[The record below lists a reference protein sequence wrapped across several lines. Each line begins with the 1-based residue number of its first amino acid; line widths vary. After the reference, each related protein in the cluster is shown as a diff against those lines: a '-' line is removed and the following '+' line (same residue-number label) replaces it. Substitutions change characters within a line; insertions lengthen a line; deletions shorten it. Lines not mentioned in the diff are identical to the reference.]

1 MSIDIGPPT
10 WCMRAARII
19 LVMTGFPPVPSAEMQ
34 QHQTRAVNAVA
45 GIESTTADSLQE
57 TTAGAAHITVR
68 H

>member
-1 MSIDIGPPT
+1 
-10 WCMRAARII
+10 MRAARII

-34 QHQTRAVNAVA
+34 QHQTRAVNAGA